1 MTFKHKLSK
10 RLAIEGCLLL
20 ALGAGAACNAD
31 PTGLLTPSL
40 PNLSAATFAPGDR
53 VKTSGTANIRSGPSA
68 SAALLGTQPAG
79 ALGTLL
85 AGPVIDSA
93 GDKLLRWQVNFD
105 AGVDG
110 WAAEPYVGLTLVA
123 PASMAPVAS
132 VVLTPAAASLTIG
145 RTVQMRAEAKDSA
158 GTILTGRTMS
168 WVSRDTLI
176 AKVSAAGLVTAL
188 SAGSALVIATSGGAS
203 DTAAITVTVPAVAS
217 VSVTPAT
224 ATLETGKT
232 VQLSASAKD
241 SAGTV
246 LTGQAA
252 SWTSSSTAVAIVSAT
267 GLVTAIASGT
277 ATITATSEG
286 TRGTATVTVTAA
298 SAPVVRAGYY
308 VSPHGSSASDGGMS
322 RPWTLGYA
330 LSTAGGR
337 IRAGDTVWVRGGTY
351 RGGFRSTLTGLSGAP
366 IVVRQYP
373 GERAIVDA
381 AGYAGDQFVVAGS
394 WSVFWGLELMNS
406 EPTRTSST
414 TSNNARPNLLVNNG
428 SHNKYINLVV
438 HDGGVAFF
446 TYSARSDVEIYG
458 SIWYNNGWQGP
469 DRGHGHAL
477 YIKSDVGPVVVR
489 DNVIFNQYGYGIH
502 AYTNLGSGLLNN
514 IVVEGNVSFDNG
526 TLSSSGTSANIGN
539 LGQPP
544 ANNLTMLANMTY
556 LAPGLTGSNLTL
568 GSGSGL
574 RAAGNYVVGGSGITQ
589 GTWTNASV
597 SGNTVLAAGP
607 AARQTAVFV
616 RPNVYEAGRATVTVY
631 NWSRL
636 GAVSVDL
643 SGIVPVGARYEVR
656 NVQDLFGAPVASGTY
671 AGAISIPMGGVP
683 APTPIGLAISRA
695 PRTGPYFDVFI
706 VTIVPQ

>member
-1 MTFKHKLSK
+1 MTFKPKLSK
-10 RLAIEGCLLL
+10 RLAIGRCFLLL
-20 ALGAGAACNAD
+20 ALGAGAACNDD
-31 PTGLLTPSL
+31 PTGTITSSL
-40 PNLSAATFAPGDR
+40 PTMSVTSFAPGDR
-53 VKTSGTANIRSGPSA
+53 VKTSGTANIRSGPSV
-68 SAALLGTQPAG
+68 SATLLGTQPPG
-79 ALGTLL
+79 ALGTIL

-93 GDKLLRWQVNFD
+93 GDKLLRWDIDFD
-105 AGVDG
+105 SGVDG
-110 WAAEPYVGLTLVA
+110 WAAEPYVGLILVA
-123 PASMAPVAS
+123 PANPAPVAS

-145 RTVQMRAEAKDSA
+145 GTVQLRAEAKDSA
-158 GTILTGRTMS
+158 GTILTGQTMS

-188 SAGSALVIATSGGAS
+188 AAGSALVIATSGGAS
-203 DTAAITVTVPAVAS
+203 DTAAITVTAPAVAS
-217 VSVTPAT
+217 VSVIPAT
-224 ATLETGKT
+224 ATLEVGKT
-232 VQLSASAKD
+232 VQLSASVKD

-246 LTGQAA
+246 LSGRTT
-252 SWTSSSTAVAIVSAT
+252 SWTSSSTAVATVSAA

-286 TRGTATVTVTAA
+286 KSGTATVAVTAV
-298 SAPVVRAGYY
+298 SAPVVHAGYY
-308 VSPHGSSASDGGMS
+308 VSPNGSSANTGSMS
-322 RPWTLGYA
+322 RPWTLSYA
-330 LSTAGGR
+330 LGTAGGR
-337 IRAGDTVWVRGGTY
+337 IHAGDTVWVRGGTY

-373 GERAIVDA
+373 GEQATVDA
-381 AGYAGDQFVVAGS
+381 AGYTGDQFVVAGS

-406 EPTRTSST
+406 EPTRTFST

-446 TYSARSDVEIYG
+446 NYSARSDVEVYG

-477 YIKSDVGPVVVR
+477 YIKSDVGPLVVR

-502 AYTNLGSGLLNN
+502 AYTNTGSGLLNN
-514 IVVEGNVSFDNG
+514 IWVEGNVSFDNG

-544 ANNLTMLANMTY
+544 ANDLTMLANMTY
-556 LAPGLTGSNLTL
+556 MAPGLTGTNLTL

-574 RAAGNYVVGGSGITQ
+574 RATGNYVVGGSGITQ
-589 GTWTNASV
+589 GTWTNATV

-616 RPNVYEAGRATVTVY
+616 RPNAYEQGRATVTVY
-631 NWSRL
+631 NWSQL

-656 NVQDLFGAPVASGTY
+656 NVQNLYGAPVATGEFSG
-671 AGAISIPMGGVP
+671 AVSIPLGGVTP
-683 APTPIGLAISRA
+683 PTPVGLTSSRS
-695 PRTGPYFDVFI
+695 PRTGPYFDVFL
-706 VTIVPQ
+706 VTILP